1 MNMERLWLSMNKIIS
16 REIIWEIILF
26 SLSEFKLVLFD
37 DL

>member
-1 MNMERLWLSMNKIIS
+1 MNMERIWLSMNKIIS

-26 SLSEFKLVLFD
+26 LLSEFKLVLFD

>member
-1 MNMERLWLSMNKIIS
+1 MNMERLWLSINKIIS

-26 SLSEFKLVLFD
+26 PLSEFKLVLFD